1 MTRTRWTRQDFLNA
15 RFDAGLAWVHY
26 PEGLGGLGLSRT
38 LQQVVDAE
46 FAAAGSPGHN
56 AEQNGIGLGM
66 AAPTILAY
74 GSDEQRQRWLRE
86 LWTGREVWCQ
96 LFSEPGAGS
105 DLASL
110 ATRAVR
116 DGDGWV
122 VNGQKVWTS
131 QAHVARRALLLARH
145 DPDLPKHQ
153 GLTYFSVDMT
163 APGVE
168 VRPLRQLTGEAQFN
182 EVFLTDLWI
191 PDTDRIGEVG
201 EGWKVA
207 NATLMSERVSIGASR
222 AAPREGGMI
231 GPVAATW
238 RSRPELRTPGLH
250 DRLLRLWT
258 DAEVARLA
266 ADRLRQQLA
275 AGKPGPEGSAA
286 KLVFARLNQDI
297 SALEV
302 ELNAADGLRYDDW
315 SMRRPR
321 GAAFFGRGPGYR
333 YLRARANSIEG
344 GTSEIL
350 RNIVAERVLGLPGE
364 PRADKDVP
372 WKDLPTMSD
381 QADLPDLLYSDTER
395 ALADSVLSLL
405 ADRGSVDK
413 VLARTE
419 SVETYDEGLWQAVAG
434 DLGCAGL
441 LIPERDGG
449 AGASYREACS
459 VAEALGAAVAPVP
472 FLGSAVVATAAL
484 RSIASGAPHSVAS
497 GLPAE
502 GTAGA
507 PRGPVAMSAPTPF
520 TPARAATDLLRRMAD
535 GSVTAALAVPFASA
549 PGGAFPVSVRVAG
562 PRPGDGSGVAR
573 LRGMVSG
580 IADALPA
587 SVLLVPADGVPQGLY
602 LVDVSAAG
610 VAKAPVVS
618 LDMTRQLC
626 DLSFDDAPGTLIAS
640 GPAASQALEA
650 ALAAGAGVLAGEL
663 VGLAQRCLDM
673 TVAYVRERHQFGRP
687 VGSFQAL
694 KHRLADVWVAISQ
707 ARAASRYAAACLAA
721 GDPDAKVAVAMAKA
735 YCSETAVHAAQEC
748 VQLHGGIG
756 FTWEHPAHLYL
767 KRAKADS
774 IAFGTPD
781 AHRAALAAL
790 VDLPAS

>member
-1 MTRTRWTRQDFLNA
+1 
-15 RFDAGLAWVHY
+15 
-26 PEGLGGLGLSRT
+26 
-38 LQQVVDAE
+38 
-46 FAAAGSPGHN
+46 
-56 AEQNGIGLGM
+56 
-66 AAPTILAY
+66 
-74 GSDEQRQRWLRE
+74 
-86 LWTGREVWCQ
+86 
-96 LFSEPGAGS
+96 
-105 DLASL
+105 
-110 ATRAVR
+110 
-116 DGDGWV
+116 
-122 VNGQKVWTS
+122 
-131 QAHVARRALLLARH
+131 
-145 DPDLPKHQ
+145 
-153 GLTYFSVDMT
+153 
-163 APGVE
+163 
-168 VRPLRQLTGEAQFN
+168 
-182 EVFLTDLWI
+182 
-191 PDTDRIGEVG
+191 
-201 EGWKVA
+201 
-207 NATLMSERVSIGASR
+207 MSA
-222 AAPREGGMI
+222 
-231 GPVAATW
+231 
-238 RSRPELRTPGLH
+238 
-250 DRLLRLWT
+250 
-258 DAEVARLA
+258 
-266 ADRLRQQLA
+266 
-275 AGKPGPEGSAA
+275 
-286 KLVFARLNQDI
+286 
-297 SALEV
+297 
-302 ELNAADGLRYDDW
+302 
-315 SMRRPR
+315 
-321 GAAFFGRGPGYR
+321 
-333 YLRARANSIEG
+333 
-344 GTSEIL
+344 
-350 RNIVAERVLGLPGE
+350 
-364 PRADKDVP
+364 
-372 WKDLPTMSD
+372 

-395 ALADSVLSLL
+395 ALADSVRSLL

-419 SVETYDEGLWQAVAG
+419 SVETYDDALWQAVAG

-484 RSIASGAPHSVAS
+484 LSVAS

-502 GTAGA
+502 GAAGA
-507 PRGPVAMSAPTPF
+507 PRGPAAVSAPTPF

-535 GSVTAALAVPFASA
+535 GGVTAALAVPFASA
-549 PGGAFPVSVRVAG
+549 PGSAFPVSVRVAG
-562 PRPGDGSGVAR
+562 PSPGDAPGVAR

-580 IADALPA
+580 VADALPA

-640 GPAASQALEA
+640 GPAAAQALAA
-650 ALAAGAGVLAGEL
+650 ALGAGAGVLASEL

-694 KHRLADVWVAISQ
+694 KHRLADVWVTISQ
-707 ARAASRYAAACLAA
+707 ARAASRYAAACLAS
-721 GDPDAKVAVAMAKA
+721 GDPDTKVAVAMAKA
-735 YCSETAVHAAQEC
+735 YCSEAAVHAAQEC